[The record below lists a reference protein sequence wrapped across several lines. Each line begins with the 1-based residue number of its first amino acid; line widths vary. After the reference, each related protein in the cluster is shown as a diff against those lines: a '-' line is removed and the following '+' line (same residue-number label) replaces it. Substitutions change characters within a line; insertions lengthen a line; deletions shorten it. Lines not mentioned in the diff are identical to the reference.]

1 MDTLYKKKVNQIS
14 NGVNRAAR
22 VNLLLAI
29 HCHQPVGNFAGV
41 FSDAYEKAYLPF
53 IDVLDRH
60 PKIKVCFHYSGS
72 LLDWLLVKHPE
83 FIQRLKRLIRQ
94 GRIEIISGGYYEP
107 ILSLIPLR
115 DACGQI
121 AMLSSLIKDKFDFEP
136 RGGWLAERVWEPKIP
151 HILSSSGIKY
161 TVVDDWHFK
170 LAGFDIDKLSGYY
183 LTEEETRSVA
193 LFASNEKLR
202 YLMPFAAPRATIDYL
217 RAKAVKRDEDL
228 TITFGDDGEKFGF
241 WPGTHNWVY
250 KKGWLDKFFTQI
262 ENNSDWISTHR
273 FSDFM
278 ESNAPKGRA
287 YIPCASYR
295 EMHEWSG
302 GYFRNFFV
310 KYPETNFMHK
320 RMLQLSNRLKDTS
333 ALSDK
338 KLTQARHHLYMAQT
352 NCSYW
357 HGVFGGLYLNH
368 LRAAVYSNLI
378 EAEKILDNG
387 FSKKEYCNIEI
398 TDFDVDAQEEIMV
411 NTKVFKFCFKPAAG
425 AGICEWDY
433 KDKSLNL
440 VNTIMRR
447 PENAHKEVA
456 SGVSSLSLK
465 EKDEEISN
473 FGAVNRLKGEGLK
486 DYLFYDRNPRYC
498 FLEHFLDESITVKDF
513 YRDKYKELG
522 DFSNSK
528 YIFETSD
535 NELIKKT
542 NKIIDTLKFKKS
554 GFINSKQLDLIK
566 TVTIKNKKLTFKYIL
581 NNQSDEQIKAV
592 FAGEFNF
599 SIYDNLLSRKL
610 GRLKAN
616 KLELND
622 IWNNVR
628 FDFKFDEE
636 VEIWH
641 FPVETVSESES
652 GIEKIYQELCLLFRW
667 PIDLAPN
674 SIWQTAFSLSL

>member
-1 MDTLYKKKVNQIS
+1 MSSVAK
-14 NGVNRAAR
+14 

-29 HCHQPVGNFAGV
+29 HCHQPVGNFAGL

-60 PKIKVCFHYSGS
+60 PKIKVSFHYSGS

-83 FIQRLKRLIRQ
+83 FIRKLKHLIRQ

-107 ILSLIPLR
+107 ILSLIPSR

-121 AMLSSLIKDKFDFEP
+121 AMLSSLIKEKLDFEP
-136 RGGWLAERVWEPKIP
+136 KGGWLAERVWEPKVP
-151 HILSSSGIKY
+151 HILSTSGIRY
-161 TVVDDWHFK
+161 TIIDDWHFK
-170 LAGFDIDKLSGYY
+170 LAGFDIDRLSGYY
-183 LTEEETRSVA
+183 LTEEEGRSVA

-217 RAKAVKRDEDL
+217 RLKAGRRSEDL
-228 TITFGDDGEKFGF
+228 TIAFGDDGEKFGF

-250 KKGWLDKFFTQI
+250 KKGWLDKFFTQV
-262 ENNSDWISTHR
+262 ENNCDWITTHR

-278 ESNAPKGRA
+278 DSNPPLGRT

-310 KYPETNFMHK
+310 KYPEANFMHK
-320 RMLQLSNRLKDTS
+320 RMLQLSNRLKDAS
-333 ALSDK
+333 FLSDK
-338 KLTQARHHLYMAQT
+338 KLAKAKRHLYMAQT

-368 LRAAVYSNLI
+368 LRSAVYSNLI
-378 EAEKILDNG
+378 EAEKILDLSSKGTTKAYPSGLDNG
-387 FSKKEYCNIEI
+387 SLKKECCNIEI
-398 TDFDVDAQEEIMV
+398 TDFDVDAQEEIVV
-411 NTKVFKFCFKPAAG
+411 NNPVFKLCFKPAQG

-440 VNTIMRR
+440 VNTIRRR
-447 PENAHKEVA
+447 PENVHKKVI
-456 SGVSSLSLK
+456 SGGLDKNRREVSSP
-465 EKDEEISN
+465 
-473 FGAVNRLKGEGLK
+473 GAINRFKGGALK
-486 DYLFYDRNPRYC
+486 DCLFYDRNPRYC
-498 FLEHFLDESITVKDF
+498 FLEHFLDESITAKDF
-513 YRDKYKELG
+513 YTDKYKELG
-522 DFSNSK
+522 DFSNTK
-528 YIFETSD
+528 YIFETD
-535 NELIKKT
+535 VDIVKKN
-542 NKIIDTLKFKKS
+542 NKFIDILKFKKS
-554 GFINSKQLDLIK
+554 GFVGSKQLDIVK
-566 TVTIKNKKLTFKYIL
+566 TVSIKNKKLSFKYIL
-581 NNQSDEQIKAV
+581 SNQSAKRIKAI

-610 GRLKAN
+610 GRLKTD

-622 IWNNVR
+622 IWNNIR
-628 FDFKFDEE
+628 FDFKFDKEAE
-636 VEIWH
+636 VWH

-667 PIDLAPN
+667 PVDLAPN
-674 SIWQTAFSLSL
+674 SIWQTVFGLSLR